1 MCFWWERTNFSMYG
15 FLQTALK
22 SAETRISNACGFVSM
37 FYTRFTVGTCIS
49 HTGAD
54 FGSRLP
60 AMMDARY
67 KSQLYLFCSHF
78 RFKGPGI
85 VLIICRQNFQSQADG
100 LCLQTQALGFVVVF
114 EIALVCLDPHP
125 TYRWHKRPNRE
136 VVLI

>member
-1 MCFWWERTNFSMYG
+1 MHVVLQLCFIHVLGLEPA
-15 FLQTALK
+15 FL
-22 SAETRISNACGFVSM
+22 
-37 FYTRFTVGTCIS
+37 
-49 HTGAD
+49 TGAD

-60 AMMDARY
+60 AMMNLRY

-85 VLIICRQNFQSQADG
+85 LLIICRQNFQSQADG
-100 LCLQTQALGFVVVF
+100 LCFQTQALGFVVVF

-125 TYRWHKRPNRE
+125 TYQWRKRPNRE

>member
-1 MCFWWERTNFSMYG
+1 MEKVYVQG
-15 FLQTALK
+15 K

-85 VLIICRQNFQSQADG
+85 VLIICRRNFKSKSSRWTLLANSGPRIRCG
-100 LCLQTQALGFVVVF
+100 L
-114 EIALVCLDPHP
+114 
-125 TYRWHKRPNRE
+125 
-136 VVLI
+136 